1 MMNRSELIFG
11 ISLLGFSTA
20 TVGDYNTPLMFDFAL
35 KRLLRVDQSRFPAN
49 VFETRRFFNPIPEA
63 T

>member
-1 MMNRSELIFG
+1 MNRRQFIFG
-11 ISLLGFSTA
+11 ISLLRFSTA
-20 TVGDYNTPLMFDFAL
+20 TVGDCTSLMFNFAL
-35 KRLLRVDQSRFPAN
+35 KRLLRFEEFSFPAS